1 MMPFALAMQAVA
13 ALNLVCV
20 GTLRTGPVG
29 LALPES
35 QGEAFDI
42 VYHVDL
48 AARTWCTDAC
58 EAREPIAL
66 VGDGY
71 IVLRD
76 RQVANGSHV
85 ITLFPTA
92 RRFTDTLID
101 GDQATLRSGRCLP
114 DGFERIRARVA

>member
-1 MMPFALAMQAVA
+1 MMSLAMALQTIA
-13 ALNLVCV
+13 AFNLVCA

-42 VYHVDL
+42 VFHVDL
-48 AARTWCTDAC
+48 TARSWCTDAC
-58 EAREPIAL
+58 ESREPIAS

-76 RQVANGSHV
+76 RSAASGSHV
-85 ITLFPTA
+85 ITLFPSA
-92 RRFTDTLID
+92 GRFTDTLIE

-114 DGFERIRARVA
+114 SGFDNVRGRIA